1 MSGTTS
7 TPPDAFLD
15 DRAFDDLAAG
25 KLSPAALD
33 QLRAKVQAALN
44 DPDDGVSHDALW
56 DRLEQRMKRAVA
68 RAA

>member
-1 MSGTTS
+1 MSNANRAL
-7 TPPDAFLD
+7 PDTFLD

-25 KLSPAALD
+25 KLSAVALD

-44 DPDDGVSHDALW
+44 DPDDGISHDELW
-56 DRLEQRMKRAVA
+56 DRLEQRMKRARS